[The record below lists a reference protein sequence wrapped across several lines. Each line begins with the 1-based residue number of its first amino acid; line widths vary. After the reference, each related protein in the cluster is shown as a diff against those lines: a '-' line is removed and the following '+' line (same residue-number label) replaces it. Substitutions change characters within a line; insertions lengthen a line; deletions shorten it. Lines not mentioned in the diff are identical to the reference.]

1 MEKSSLR
8 FSALDGNHMKLDG
21 GAMFGNAPKALWS
34 RWMQP
39 DDRNMINIA
48 SRTLLIEMQDHKIL
62 FETGAGAY
70 LSPDMKKRF
79 QIVENH
85 HVLLESLNK
94 KGLSHEDIT
103 HVILSHLHFDHAGG
117 LLRQWEETQTGL
129 ELLFPNAQFVV
140 GKTNFERSRSPHMRD
155 KASFIPD
162 LANLLE
168 ESNRLTFVKDQDR
181 LTLGE
186 LEIEFIESQGHTPG
200 MISSYIRMQALKI
213 FFAGDIAPGHAWI
226 NLPITMGYD
235 RFPEGLIDE
244 KRKIF
249 QRVFK
254 DEAWIFYTHD
264 NTYAASKL
272 LFDETKKKFQPI
284 NLIKDLDQLKTA
296 G

>member
-1 MEKSSLR
+1 
-8 FSALDGNHMKLDG
+8 MKLDG

-39 DDRNMINIA
+39 DDRNMITIG
-48 SRTLLIEMQDHKIL
+48 SRALLIEISDHKIL

-79 QIVENH
+79 QIVESH
-85 HVLLESLNK
+85 HVLLESLDR
-94 KGLSHEDIT
+94 KGLTHEDIT

-117 LLRQWEETQTGL
+117 LLKEWEEGRIDG

-155 KASFIPD
+155 KASFIPG
-162 LANLLE
+162 LAGLLE
-168 ESNRLTFVKDQDR
+168 GTDR
-181 LTLGE
+181 LKLIKDKDTLSFEG
-186 LEIEFIESQGHTPG
+186 LKIEFIESQGHTPG
-200 MISSYIRMQALKI
+200 MILSYIQTQEIKML
-213 FFAGDIAPGHAWI
+213 FPGDIAPGHVWI

-235 RFPEGLIDE
+235 RFPERLIDE
-244 KRKIF
+244 KKQVFNRI
-249 QRVFK
+249 FK
-254 DEAWIFYTHD
+254 DDAWLFYPHD

-272 LFDETKKKFQPI
+272 LFDEATKKFQPV
-284 NLIKDLDQLKTA
+284 NLVKNLDQLKMA

>member
-1 MEKSSLR
+1 MGKLPLR
-8 FSALDGNHMKLDG
+8 FSALNGNYMKLDG

-39 DDRNMINIA
+39 DDRNMITIG
-48 SRTLLIEMQDHKIL
+48 SRALLIEMPGHKIL

-79 QIVENH
+79 QIVESH
-85 HVLLESLNK
+85 HVLLESLDK
-94 KGLSHEDIT
+94 KGLTHEDIT

-117 LLRQWEETQTGL
+117 LLKEWEEGQKEL
-129 ELLFPNAQFVV
+129 KLLFPNAQFMV

-155 KASFIPD
+155 KASFIPG
-162 LANLLE
+162 LAGLLE
-168 ESNRLTFVKDQDR
+168 ETNRLKLIKDKD
-181 LTLGE
+181 TLRFGE
-186 LEIEFIESQGHTPG
+186 LELEFIESQGHTPG
-200 MISSYIRMQALKI
+200 MILSYVQTRGLKML
-213 FFAGDIAPGHAWI
+213 FAGDIAPGHAWI

-235 RFPEGLIDE
+235 RFPERLIDE
-244 KRKIF
+244 KRDIF

-254 DEAWIFYTHD
+254 ENAWIFYPHD

-272 LFDETKKKFQPI
+272 LFDETTKKFQSV
-284 NLIKDLDQLKTA
+284 NLVKNLDQLKTA

>member
-1 MEKSSLR
+1 
-8 FSALDGNHMKLDG
+8 MKLDG

-39 DDRNMINIA
+39 DDRNMITIG
-48 SRTLLIEMQDHKIL
+48 SRALLIEISDHKIL

-79 QIVENH
+79 QIVESH
-85 HVLLESLNK
+85 HVLLESLDR
-94 KGLSHEDIT
+94 KGLTHEDIT

-117 LLRQWEETQTGL
+117 LLKEWEEGRIDGK
-129 ELLFPNAQFVV
+129 LLFPNAQFVV

-155 KASFIPD
+155 KASFIPG
-162 LANLLE
+162 LAGLLE
-168 ESNRLTFVKDQDR
+168 GTDR
-181 LTLGE
+181 LKLIKDKDTLSFEG

-200 MISSYIRMQALKI
+200 MILSYIQTQGIKML
-213 FFAGDIAPGHAWI
+213 FPGDIAPGHVWI

-235 RFPEGLIDE
+235 RFPERLIDE
-244 KRKIF
+244 KKQVFHRI
-249 QRVFK
+249 FK
-254 DEAWIFYTHD
+254 DDAWLFYPHD

-272 LFDETKKKFQPI
+272 LFDAATKKFQPV
-284 NLIKDLDQLKTA
+284 NLVKNLDQLKTA

>member
-1 MEKSSLR
+1 
-8 FSALDGNHMKLDG
+8 MKLDG

-39 DDRNMINIA
+39 DDRNMITIG
-48 SRTLLIEMQDHKIL
+48 SRALLIEISDHKIL

-79 QIVENH
+79 QIVESH
-85 HVLLESLNK
+85 HVLLESLDR
-94 KGLSHEDIT
+94 KGLTHEDIT

-117 LLRQWEETQTGL
+117 LLKEWEEGRIDG

-155 KASFIPD
+155 KASFIPG
-162 LANLLE
+162 LAGLLE
-168 ESNRLTFVKDQDR
+168 GTDR
-181 LTLGE
+181 LKLIKDKDTLSFEG

-200 MISSYIRMQALKI
+200 MILSYIQTQGIKML
-213 FFAGDIAPGHAWI
+213 FPGDIAPGHAWI

-235 RFPEGLIDE
+235 RFPERLIDE
-244 KRKIF
+244 KKQVFDRI
-249 QRVFK
+249 FK
-254 DEAWIFYTHD
+254 DDAWLFYPHD

-272 LFDETKKKFQPI
+272 LFDDATKKFQPV
-284 NLIKDLDQLKTA
+284 NLIKNLDQLKTA